1 MVIARRLAKVDSID
15 VCVEDFTEASGKDV
29 GALEKRLREIL
40 GEITNASLAA
50 LVDAFLKDE
59 TFLTR
64 FVRSFAGVRLHHA
77 YPGGLLEHTVS
88 MMELARFVGRQYSE
102 IVDSELL
109 LVGAFLHDV
118 GKTIELSD
126 DPVNPVY
133 SDEGQALGHLFLGA
147 ELVSRKIAEVEAATG
162 EPFEP
167 MLALKIKHMILS
179 HHGDP
184 EFGSAKVPMT
194 REAIALH
201 LIDSLD
207 AKLNEFQKFIKDDPN
222 FDKRWT
228 NYNVSLERKLLK

>member
-1 MVIARRLAKVDSID
+1 
-15 VCVEDFTEASGKDV
+15 
-29 GALEKRLREIL
+29 
-40 GEITNASLAA
+40 
-50 LVDAFLKDE
+50 
-59 TFLTR
+59 
-64 FVRSFAGVRLHHA
+64 
-77 YPGGLLEHTVS
+77 
-88 MMELARFVGRQYSE
+88 
-102 IVDSELL
+102 
-109 LVGAFLHDV
+109 
-118 GKTIELSD
+118 
-126 DPVNPVY
+126 
-133 SDEGQALGHLFLGA
+133 
-147 ELVSRKIAEVEAATG
+147 
-162 EPFEP
+162 